1 MKKIL
6 LISLL
11 YPIILLGQNF
21 NNNISQNNE
30 IIANFSRLSSQQLYD
45 TANYYLT
52 KNSYDTA
59 SICFNL
65 FINTIPKNADI
76 EQQKK
81 LLKVYNRLARIY
93 FYISDYRMAYDLS
106 IKTLLLCEKYNLVSE
121 RAVTY
126 TNIGAV
132 YSYLNQ
138 PGIAQR
144 YYLQALD
151 LCNDGLDII
160 PRLNNLSANAL
171 EIDQP
176 DSAFY
181 YINKAISI
189 SKQNND
195 IFSEA
200 ILSTLASCYKYVKQ
214 YDSAFYYYHT
224 ALHHSII
231 NNQIIV
237 ETKNLSETG
246 KLFFEVNM
254 IDSARHYI
262 ELSNKIALE
271 NKFLSILKDNYLILS
286 EIEKSKGSF
295 KKALNYYTTYTDLK
309 DSISNSGVFGSINLL
324 QRQYEISKTNQQIE
338 ELELDRQLKENTIR
352 YQKIIILVILLLFIV
367 LFVIFLQYNR
377 IRKKNKM
384 LVEKNVEIIRIEK
397 KVSEKK
403 QENNK
408 ITGEHDEV
416 INNILKI
423 MEDPAIYCDHSL
435 TLAKFATLTQSH
447 PNNVSQIIKNRFN
460 KNFNSFVNDYRIKE
474 AQRIFME
481 TGIEKITIESVSE
494 MVGFK
499 SRSVF
504 YDAFKEITGVSP
516 KYYIKSMQGERE
528 N

>member
-11 YPIILLGQNF
+11 CPIILFGQDF
-21 NNNISQNNE
+21 NNNISQSND
-30 IIANFSRLSSQQLYD
+30 IIANFAQLSSQQLYD

-65 FINTIPKNADI
+65 FINTIPTNADL

-121 RAVTY
+121 KAVTY
-126 TNIGAV
+126 TNIGVV

-138 PGIAQR
+138 FDIAQR
-144 YYLQALD
+144 YCLQALD
-151 LCNDGLDII
+151 LCNHSLELI
-160 PRLNNLSANAL
+160 PRLNNMSANAL
-171 EIDQP
+171 AVGQT
-176 DSAFY
+176 DSALY

-195 IFSEA
+195 IYSEA
-200 ILSTLASCYKYVKQ
+200 ILGTLASYHKHIKQ
-214 YDSAFYYYHT
+214 YDSAFYYYKV
-224 ALHHSII
+224 ALYNSKKNNHII
-231 NNQIIV
+231 I
-237 ETKNLSETG
+237 EAKNLSEIG

-254 IDSARHYI
+254 IDSAQHYI

-271 NKFLSILKDNYLILS
+271 NKFIGILKDNYLTLS
-286 EIEKSKGSF
+286 EIERSKGRF
-295 KKALNYYTTYTDLK
+295 EKALNHYTTYTNLK
-309 DSISNSGVFGSINLL
+309 DSIYHAGVFGSINLL

-352 YQKIIILVILLLFIV
+352 YQKIIILVIMLLFIV

-384 LVEKNVEIIRIEK
+384 LVEKSVEIIRIEK

-408 ITGEHDEV
+408 TIGECDEV

-423 MEDPAIYCDHSL
+423 MEDTAIYCDPSL
-435 TLAKFATLTQSH
+435 TLAKFATLVQSH
-447 PNNVSQIIKNRFN
+447 PNNVSQVIKNRFN
-460 KNFNSFVNDYRIKE
+460 KNFNSFVNDHRIKE
-474 AQRIFME
+474 AQRIFIE
-481 TGIEKITIESVSE
+481 IGIEKITIESVSE

-516 KYYIKSMQGERE
+516 KYYIKSMQGE
-528 N
+528 

>member
-1 MKKIL
+1 MAMKKLL

-11 YPIILLGQNF
+11 CPIILLGQNV
-21 NNNISQNNE
+21 NNNKTQNNE
-30 IIANFSRLSSQQLYD
+30 LIANFSRLSSQQLYD

-65 FINTIPKNADI
+65 FINTIPKNADV

-81 LLKVYNRLARIY
+81 LLIVYNRLARIY

-106 IKTLLLCEKYNLVSE
+106 IKTLHLCEKYNLVSE
-121 RAVTY
+121 KAATY

-138 PGIAQR
+138 SNIAQQ

-171 EIDQP
+171 EVDQP

-181 YINKAISI
+181 YINKAISL

-224 ALHHSII
+224 ALRHSKTS
-231 NNQIIV
+231 NQIII
-237 ETKNLSETG
+237 ETKNLSEIG

-254 IDSARHYI
+254 IDSALHYL

-271 NKFLSILKDNYLILS
+271 NKFLSILKDNYLTLS
-286 EIEKSKGSF
+286 EIEKWKGNTE
-295 KKALNYYTTYTDLK
+295 KALNYYTAYTNLK
-309 DSISNSGVFGSINLL
+309 DSISNAGVFGSINLL
-324 QRQYEISKTNQQIE
+324 QRQYEVAKTNQQIE

-352 YQKIIILVILLLFIV
+352 YQKLIILVIMLLFIV

-384 LVEKNVEIIRIEK
+384 LVEKSVEIIRIEK

-408 ITGEHDEV
+408 TIGECDEV

-423 MEDPAIYCDHSL
+423 MEDTAIYCDPSL
-435 TLAKFATLTQSH
+435 TLAKFATLVQSH
-447 PNNVSQIIKNRFN
+447 PNNVSQVIKNRFN
-460 KNFNSFVNDYRIKE
+460 KNFNSFVNDHRIKE
-474 AQRIFME
+474 AQRIFIE
-481 TGIEKITIESVSE
+481 IGIEKITIESVSE

-516 KYYIKSMQGERE
+516 KYYIKSMQGE
-528 N
+528 